1 MKKFITVIPLQVQG
15 QLRRYHYQA
24 VDNSRLQMDGP
35 TSFPILAAVNG
46 YVQPGEKFRLLA
58 IAADSEDGRRNC
70 AVLQGELE
78 ELCRTKGCPCPQIET
93 IPAPADEGVA
103 AQIAAFQRLIA
114 CVEDDDELFVCVTYG
129 TKLLSQ
135 VTLMAV
141 QYAYQ
146 AKKNTSISCV
156 VYGQI
161 DAAGD
166 RSRSGGRR
174 GSTTRRPCSSWGRSY
189 AFWCSGERRTP
200 ERPWT
205 RSSPCKGGRRPCGI
219 NKKRRA

>member
-46 YVQPGEKFRLLA
+46 YVQPGEEFRLLA

-70 AVLQGELE
+70 AVLRDELE
-78 ELCRTKGCPCPQIET
+78 RLYRTKGCPCPQIET

-161 DAAGD
+161 D
-166 RSRSGGRR
+166 RSGGQ
-174 GSTTRRPCSSWGRSY
+174 
-189 AFWCSGERRTP
+189 EP
-200 ERPWT
+200 ERWT
-205 RSSPCKGGRRPCGI
+205 ARIYDETALLQLGEIVRVLVQRGTADP
-219 NKKRRA
+219 RAAVDEILSL

>member
-35 TSFPILAAVNG
+35 TSFPILTAVNG
-46 YVQPGEKFRLLA
+46 YVQPGEEFRLLA

-70 AVLQGELE
+70 AVLRDELE
-78 ELCRTKGCPCPQIET
+78 RLCRTKGCPCPQIET

-114 CVEDDDELFVCVTYG
+114 CVEEDDELFVCVTYG

-161 DAAGD
+161 D
-166 RSRSGGRR
+166 RSGGQ
-174 GSTTRRPCSSWGRSY
+174 
-189 AFWCSGERRTP
+189 EP
-200 ERPWT
+200 ERWT
-205 RSSPCKGGRRPCGI
+205 ARIYDETALLQLGEIVRVLVQRGTADP
-219 NKKRRA
+219 RAAVDEILSL

>member
-129 TKLLSQ
+129 TKPLSQ

-161 DAAGD
+161 D
-166 RSRSGGRR
+166 RSGGQ
-174 GSTTRRPCSSWGRSY
+174 
-189 AFWCSGERRTP
+189 EP
-200 ERPWT
+200 ERWT
-205 RSSPCKGGRRPCGI
+205 ARIYDETALLQLGEIVRVLVQRGTADP
-219 NKKRRA
+219 RAALDEILSL

>member
-35 TSFPILAAVNG
+35 TSFPILTAVNG
-46 YVQPGEKFRLLA
+46 YVQPGEEFRLLA

-70 AVLQGELE
+70 AVLRDELE
-78 ELCRTKGCPCPQIET
+78 RLCRTKGCPCPQIET

-161 DAAGD
+161 D
-166 RSRSGGRR
+166 RSGGQ
-174 GSTTRRPCSSWGRSY
+174 
-189 AFWCSGERRTP
+189 EP
-200 ERPWT
+200 ERWT
-205 RSSPCKGGRRPCGI
+205 ARIYDETALLQLGEIVRVLVQRGTADP
-219 NKKRRA
+219 RAALDEILSL

>member
-35 TSFPILAAVNG
+35 TSFPILTAVNG
-46 YVQPGEKFRLLA
+46 YVQPGEEFRLLA

-70 AVLQGELE
+70 AVLRDELE
-78 ELCRTKGCPCPQIET
+78 RLCRTKGCPCPQIET

-135 VTLMAV
+135 TVLMAV

-161 DAAGD
+161 D
-166 RSRSGGRR
+166 RSGGQ
-174 GSTTRRPCSSWGRSY
+174 
-189 AFWCSGERRTP
+189 EP
-200 ERPWT
+200 ERWT
-205 RSSPCKGGRRPCGI
+205 ARIYDETALLQLGEIVRVLVQRGTADP
-219 NKKRRA
+219 RAAVDEILSL

>member
-24 VDNSRLQMDGP
+24 VDNSKLQMDGP
-35 TSFPILAAVNG
+35 TSFPILTAVNG
-46 YVQPGEKFRLLA
+46 YVQPGEEFRLLA

-70 AVLQGELE
+70 AVLRDELE
-78 ELCRTKGCPCPQIET
+78 RLCRTKGCPCPQIET

-161 DAAGD
+161 D
-166 RSRSGGRR
+166 RSGGQ
-174 GSTTRRPCSSWGRSY
+174 
-189 AFWCSGERRTP
+189 EP
-200 ERPWT
+200 ERWT
-205 RSSPCKGGRRPCGI
+205 ARIYDETALLQLGEIVRVLVQRGTADP
-219 NKKRRA
+219 RAALDEILSL

>member
-35 TSFPILAAVNG
+35 TSFPILTAVNG
-46 YVQPGEKFRLLA
+46 YVQPGEEFRLLA

-70 AVLQGELE
+70 AVLRDELE
-78 ELCRTKGCPCPQIET
+78 RLCRTKGCPCPQIET
-93 IPAPADEGVA
+93 TPAPADEGVA

-161 DAAGD
+161 D
-166 RSRSGGRR
+166 RSGGQ
-174 GSTTRRPCSSWGRSY
+174 
-189 AFWCSGERRTP
+189 EP
-200 ERPWT
+200 ERWT
-205 RSSPCKGGRRPCGI
+205 ARIYDETALLQLGEIVRVLVQRGTADP
-219 NKKRRA
+219 RAAVDEILSL

>member
-46 YVQPGEKFRLLA
+46 YVQPGEEFRLLA

-70 AVLQGELE
+70 AVLRDELE
-78 ELCRTKGCPCPQIET
+78 RLCRTKGCPCPQIET

-161 DAAGD
+161 D
-166 RSRSGGRR
+166 RSGGQ
-174 GSTTRRPCSSWGRSY
+174 
-189 AFWCSGERRTP
+189 EP
-200 ERPWT
+200 ERWAARIYDETALLQLGEIVRVLVQRGTADP
-205 RSSPCKGGRRPCGI
+205 
-219 NKKRRA
+219 RAALDEILSL

>member
-35 TSFPILAAVNG
+35 TSFPILTAVKG
-46 YVQPGEKFRLLA
+46 YVQPGEEFRLLA

-70 AVLQGELE
+70 AVLRDELE
-78 ELCRTKGCPCPQIET
+78 RLCRTKGCPCPQIET

-161 DAAGD
+161 D
-166 RSRSGGRR
+166 RSGGQ
-174 GSTTRRPCSSWGRSY
+174 
-189 AFWCSGERRTP
+189 EP
-200 ERPWT
+200 ERWT
-205 RSSPCKGGRRPCGI
+205 ARIYDETALLQLGEIVRVLVQRGTADP
-219 NKKRRA
+219 RAAVDEILSL

>member
-46 YVQPGEKFRLLA
+46 YVQPGEEFRLLA

-70 AVLQGELE
+70 AVLRDELE
-78 ELCRTKGCPCPQIET
+78 RLCRTKGCPCPQIET
-93 IPAPADEGVA
+93 IPAPEDEGVA

-161 DAAGD
+161 D
-166 RSRSGGRR
+166 RSGGQ
-174 GSTTRRPCSSWGRSY
+174 
-189 AFWCSGERRTP
+189 EP
-200 ERPWT
+200 ERWT
-205 RSSPCKGGRRPCGI
+205 ARIYDETALLQLGEIVRVLVQRGTADP
-219 NKKRRA
+219 RAALDEILSL

>member
-35 TSFPILAAVNG
+35 TSFPILTAVNG
-46 YVQPGEKFRLLA
+46 YVQPGEEFRLLA

-70 AVLQGELE
+70 AVLRDELE
-78 ELCRTKGCPCPQIET
+78 RLCRTKGCPCPQIET

-161 DAAGD
+161 D
-166 RSRSGGRR
+166 RSGGQ
-174 GSTTRRPCSSWGRSY
+174 
-189 AFWCSGERRTP
+189 EP
-200 ERPWT
+200 ERWT
-205 RSSPCKGGRRPCGI
+205 ARIYDETALLQLGEIVRVLVQRGTADP
-219 NKKRRA
+219 RAAVDDILSL

>member
-78 ELCRTKGCPCPQIET
+78 KLCRTKGCPCPQIET

-161 DAAGD
+161 D
-166 RSRSGGRR
+166 RSGGQ
-174 GSTTRRPCSSWGRSY
+174 
-189 AFWCSGERRTP
+189 EP
-200 ERPWT
+200 ERWAARIYDETALLQLGEIVRVLVQRGTADP
-205 RSSPCKGGRRPCGI
+205 
-219 NKKRRA
+219 RAAVDEILSL

>member
-35 TSFPILAAVNG
+35 TSFPILTAVNG
-46 YVQPGEKFRLLA
+46 YVQPGEEFRLLA

-70 AVLQGELE
+70 AVLRDELE
-78 ELCRTKGCPCPQIET
+78 RLCRTKGCPCPQVET

-161 DAAGD
+161 D
-166 RSRSGGRR
+166 RSGGQ
-174 GSTTRRPCSSWGRSY
+174 
-189 AFWCSGERRTP
+189 EP
-200 ERPWT
+200 ERWAARIYDETALLQLGEIVRVLVQRGTADP
-205 RSSPCKGGRRPCGI
+205 
-219 NKKRRA
+219 RAALDEILSL

>member
-35 TSFPILAAVNG
+35 TSFPILTAVNG
-46 YVQPGEKFRLLA
+46 YVQPGEEFRLLA

-70 AVLQGELE
+70 AVLRDELE
-78 ELCRTKGCPCPQIET
+78 RLCRTKGCPCPQIET

-161 DAAGD
+161 D
-166 RSRSGGRR
+166 RSGGQ
-174 GSTTRRPCSSWGRSY
+174 
-189 AFWCSGERRTP
+189 EP
-200 ERPWT
+200 ERWAARIYDETALLQLGEIVRVLVQRGTADP
-205 RSSPCKGGRRPCGI
+205 
-219 NKKRRA
+219 RAAVDEILSL

>member
-35 TSFPILAAVNG
+35 TSFPILAVVNG
-46 YVQPGEKFRLLA
+46 YVQPGEEFRLLA

-70 AVLQGELE
+70 AVLRDELE
-78 ELCRTKGCPCPQIET
+78 RLCRTKGCPCPQIET

-161 DAAGD
+161 D
-166 RSRSGGRR
+166 RSGGQ
-174 GSTTRRPCSSWGRSY
+174 
-189 AFWCSGERRTP
+189 EP
-200 ERPWT
+200 ERWT
-205 RSSPCKGGRRPCGI
+205 ARIYDETALLQLGEIVRVLVQRGTADP
-219 NKKRRA
+219 RAAVDEILSL

>member
-46 YVQPGEKFRLLA
+46 YVQPGEEFRLLA

-70 AVLQGELE
+70 AVLRDELE
-78 ELCRTKGCPCPQIET
+78 RLCRTKGCPCPQIET

-161 DAAGD
+161 D
-166 RSRSGGRR
+166 RSGGQ
-174 GSTTRRPCSSWGRSY
+174 
-189 AFWCSGERRTP
+189 EP
-200 ERPWT
+200 ERWAARIYDETALLQLGEIVRVLVQRGTADP
-205 RSSPCKGGRRPCGI
+205 
-219 NKKRRA
+219 RAAVDEILSL

>member
-35 TSFPILAAVNG
+35 TSFPILTAVNG
-46 YVQPGEKFRLLA
+46 YVQPGEEFRLLA

-70 AVLQGELE
+70 AVLRDELE
-78 ELCRTKGCPCPQIET
+78 RLCRTKGCPCPQIET

-161 DAAGD
+161 D
-166 RSRSGGRR
+166 RSGGQ
-174 GSTTRRPCSSWGRSY
+174 
-189 AFWCSGERRTP
+189 EP
-200 ERPWT
+200 ERWT
-205 RSSPCKGGRRPCGI
+205 ARIYDETALLQLGEIVRILVQRGTADP
-219 NKKRRA
+219 RAALDEILSL

>member
-46 YVQPGEKFRLLA
+46 YVQPGEEFRLLA

-70 AVLQGELE
+70 AVLRDELE
-78 ELCRTKGCPCPQIET
+78 RLCRTKGCPCPQIET

-114 CVEDDDELFVCVTYG
+114 CAEDDDELFVCVTYG

-161 DAAGD
+161 D
-166 RSRSGGRR
+166 RSGGQ
-174 GSTTRRPCSSWGRSY
+174 
-189 AFWCSGERRTP
+189 EP
-200 ERPWT
+200 ERWT
-205 RSSPCKGGRRPCGI
+205 ARIYDETALLQLGEIVRVLVQRGTADP
-219 NKKRRA
+219 RAAVDEILSL

>member
-46 YVQPGEKFRLLA
+46 YVQPGEEFRLLA

-70 AVLQGELE
+70 AVLRDELE
-78 ELCRTKGCPCPQIET
+78 RLCRTKGCPCPQIET

-161 DAAGD
+161 D
-166 RSRSGGRR
+166 RSGGQ
-174 GSTTRRPCSSWGRSY
+174 
-189 AFWCSGERRTP
+189 EP
-200 ERPWT
+200 ERWT
-205 RSSPCKGGRRPCGI
+205 ARIYDETALLQLGEIVRVLVQRGTADP
-219 NKKRRA
+219 RAALDEILSL

>member
-35 TSFPILAAVNG
+35 TSFPILTAVNG
-46 YVQPGEKFRLLA
+46 YVQPGEEFRLLA

-70 AVLQGELE
+70 AVLRDELE
-78 ELCRTKGCPCPQIET
+78 RLCRTKGCPCPQVET

-161 DAAGD
+161 DC
-166 RSRSGGRR
+166 SGGQ
-174 GSTTRRPCSSWGRSY
+174 
-189 AFWCSGERRTP
+189 EP
-200 ERPWT
+200 ERWT
-205 RSSPCKGGRRPCGI
+205 ARIYDETALLQLGEIVRVLVQRGTADP
-219 NKKRRA
+219 RAALDEILSL

>member
-161 DAAGD
+161 D
-166 RSRSGGRR
+166 RSGGQ
-174 GSTTRRPCSSWGRSY
+174 
-189 AFWCSGERRTP
+189 EP
-200 ERPWT
+200 ERWT
-205 RSSPCKGGRRPCGI
+205 ARIYDETALLQLGEIVRVLVQRGTADP
-219 NKKRRA
+219 RAAVDEILSL

>member
-46 YVQPGEKFRLLA
+46 YVQPGEEFRLLA

-70 AVLQGELE
+70 AVLRDELE
-78 ELCRTKGCPCPQIET
+78 RLCRTKGCPCPQIET

-161 DAAGD
+161 D
-166 RSRSGGRR
+166 RSGGQ
-174 GSTTRRPCSSWGRSY
+174 
-189 AFWCSGERRTP
+189 EP
-200 ERPWT
+200 ERWT
-205 RSSPCKGGRRPCGI
+205 ARIYDETALLQLGEIVRVLVQRGTADP
-219 NKKRRA
+219 RAAVDEILSL

>member
-161 DAAGD
+161 D
-166 RSRSGGRR
+166 RSGGQ
-174 GSTTRRPCSSWGRSY
+174 
-189 AFWCSGERRTP
+189 EP
-200 ERPWT
+200 ERWT
-205 RSSPCKGGRRPCGI
+205 ARIYDETALLQLGEIVRVLVQRGTADP
-219 NKKRRA
+219 RAALDEILSL

>member
-35 TSFPILAAVNG
+35 TSFPILTAVNG
-46 YVQPGEKFRLLA
+46 YVQPGEEFRLLA

-70 AVLQGELE
+70 AVLRDELE
-78 ELCRTKGCPCPQIET
+78 RLCRTKGCPCPQIET

-161 DAAGD
+161 D
-166 RSRSGGRR
+166 RSGGREPQLWTARIYDETALLQLGEIVRVLVQR
-174 GSTTRRPCSSWGRSY
+174 GTADP
-189 AFWCSGERRTP
+189 
-200 ERPWT
+200 
-205 RSSPCKGGRRPCGI
+205 
-219 NKKRRA
+219 RAALDEILSL

>member
-24 VDNSRLQMDGP
+24 VDNSRLQMDGA
-35 TSFPILAAVNG
+35 TSFPILTAVNG
-46 YVQPGEKFRLLA
+46 YVQPGEEFRLLA

-70 AVLQGELE
+70 AVLRDELE
-78 ELCRTKGCPCPQIET
+78 RLCRTKGCPCPQIET

-161 DAAGD
+161 D
-166 RSRSGGRR
+166 RSGGQ
-174 GSTTRRPCSSWGRSY
+174 
-189 AFWCSGERRTP
+189 EP
-200 ERPWT
+200 ERWT
-205 RSSPCKGGRRPCGI
+205 ARIYDETALLQLGEIVRVLVQRGTADP
-219 NKKRRA
+219 RAAVDEILSL

>member
-35 TSFPILAAVNG
+35 TSFPILTAVNG
-46 YVQPGEKFRLLA
+46 YVQPGEEFRLLA

-70 AVLQGELE
+70 AVLRDELE
-78 ELCRTKGCPCPQIET
+78 RLCRTKGCPCPQIET
-93 IPAPADEGVA
+93 IPAPTDEGVA

-161 DAAGD
+161 D
-166 RSRSGGRR
+166 RSGGQ
-174 GSTTRRPCSSWGRSY
+174 
-189 AFWCSGERRTP
+189 EP
-200 ERPWT
+200 ERWAARIYDETALLQLGEIVRVLVQRGTADP
-205 RSSPCKGGRRPCGI
+205 
-219 NKKRRA
+219 RAALDEILSL

>member
-35 TSFPILAAVNG
+35 TSFPILTAVNG
-46 YVQPGEKFRLLA
+46 YVQPGEEFRLLA

-78 ELCRTKGCPCPQIET
+78 ELCRTKGCPCLQIET

-161 DAAGD
+161 D
-166 RSRSGGRR
+166 RSGGQ
-174 GSTTRRPCSSWGRSY
+174 
-189 AFWCSGERRTP
+189 EP
-200 ERPWT
+200 ERWT
-205 RSSPCKGGRRPCGI
+205 ARIYDETALLQLGEIVRVLVQRGTADP
-219 NKKRRA
+219 RAALDEILSL

>member
-35 TSFPILAAVNG
+35 TSFPILTAVNG
-46 YVQPGEKFRLLA
+46 YVQPGEEFRLLA

-70 AVLQGELE
+70 AVLRDELE
-78 ELCRTKGCPCPQIET
+78 RLCRTKGCPCPQIET

-161 DAAGD
+161 D
-166 RSRSGGRR
+166 RSGGQ
-174 GSTTRRPCSSWGRSY
+174 
-189 AFWCSGERRTP
+189 EP
-200 ERPWT
+200 ERWAARIYDETALLQLGEIVRVLVQRGTADP
-205 RSSPCKGGRRPCGI
+205 
-219 NKKRRA
+219 RAALDEILSL

>member
-35 TSFPILAAVNG
+35 TSFPILTAVNG
-46 YVQPGEKFRLLA
+46 YVQPGEEFRLLA

-70 AVLQGELE
+70 AVLRDELE
-78 ELCRTKGCPCPQIET
+78 RLCRTKGCPCPQIET

-135 VTLMAV
+135 VTLMVV

-161 DAAGD
+161 D
-166 RSRSGGRR
+166 RSGGQ
-174 GSTTRRPCSSWGRSY
+174 
-189 AFWCSGERRTP
+189 EP
-200 ERPWT
+200 ERWT
-205 RSSPCKGGRRPCGI
+205 ARIYDETALLQLGEIVRVLVQRGTADP
-219 NKKRRA
+219 RAALDEILSL

>member
-24 VDNSRLQMDGP
+24 VDNSKLQMDGP
-35 TSFPILAAVNG
+35 TSFPILTAVNG
-46 YVQPGEKFRLLA
+46 YVQPGEEFRLLA

-70 AVLQGELE
+70 AVLRDELE
-78 ELCRTKGCPCPQIET
+78 RLCRTKGCPCPQIET

-161 DAAGD
+161 D
-166 RSRSGGRR
+166 RSGGQ
-174 GSTTRRPCSSWGRSY
+174 
-189 AFWCSGERRTP
+189 EP
-200 ERPWT
+200 ERWAARIYDETALLQLGEIVRVLVQRGTADP
-205 RSSPCKGGRRPCGI
+205 
-219 NKKRRA
+219 RAAVDEILSL

>member
-35 TSFPILAAVNG
+35 TSFPILTAVNG
-46 YVQPGEKFRLLA
+46 YVQPGEEFRLLA

-70 AVLQGELE
+70 AVLRDELE
-78 ELCRTKGCPCPQIET
+78 RLCRTKGCPCPQIET

-135 VTLMAV
+135 VTLMVV

-161 DAAGD
+161 D
-166 RSRSGGRR
+166 RSGGQ
-174 GSTTRRPCSSWGRSY
+174 
-189 AFWCSGERRTP
+189 EP
-200 ERPWT
+200 ERWAARIYDETALLQLGEIVRVLVQRGTADP
-205 RSSPCKGGRRPCGI
+205 
-219 NKKRRA
+219 RAALDEILSL

>member
-35 TSFPILAAVNG
+35 TSFPILTAVNG
-46 YVQPGEKFRLLA
+46 YVQPGEEFHLLA

-70 AVLQGELE
+70 AVLRDELE
-78 ELCRTKGCPCPQIET
+78 RLCRTKGCPCPQVET

-161 DAAGD
+161 D
-166 RSRSGGRR
+166 RSGGQ
-174 GSTTRRPCSSWGRSY
+174 
-189 AFWCSGERRTP
+189 EP
-200 ERPWT
+200 ERWT
-205 RSSPCKGGRRPCGI
+205 ARIYDETALLQLGEIVRVLVQRGTADP
-219 NKKRRA
+219 RAALDEILSL

>member
-35 TSFPILAAVNG
+35 TSFPILTAVNG
-46 YVQPGEKFRLLA
+46 YVQPGEEFRLLA

-70 AVLQGELE
+70 AVLWDELE
-78 ELCRTKGCPCPQIET
+78 RLCRTKGCPCPQVET

-161 DAAGD
+161 D
-166 RSRSGGRR
+166 RSGGQ
-174 GSTTRRPCSSWGRSY
+174 
-189 AFWCSGERRTP
+189 EP
-200 ERPWT
+200 ERWT
-205 RSSPCKGGRRPCGI
+205 ARIYDETALLQLGEIVRVLVQRGTADP
-219 NKKRRA
+219 RAAVDEILSL

>member
-35 TSFPILAAVNG
+35 TSFPILTAVNG
-46 YVQPGEKFRLLA
+46 YVQPGEEFRLLA

-70 AVLQGELE
+70 AVLRDELE
-78 ELCRTKGCPCPQIET
+78 RLCRTKSCPCPQIET

-161 DAAGD
+161 D
-166 RSRSGGRR
+166 RSGGQ
-174 GSTTRRPCSSWGRSY
+174 
-189 AFWCSGERRTP
+189 EP
-200 ERPWT
+200 ERWT
-205 RSSPCKGGRRPCGI
+205 ARIYDETALLQLGEIVRVLVQRGTADP
-219 NKKRRA
+219 RAALDEILSL